1 MNNEKDIID
10 TIKKSDKDI
19 FVVGTRGIGKT
30 TTLNDV
36 LNKENDKFIINGT
49 LNDMEY
55 ILLRDRNISDLYY
68 ICLTIKKIII
78 YLKERYTEKYISEF
92 IFFEIYIDSIL
103 KQIYFMFMT
112 DTYKNDTNLINGDV
126 YNTPEVLLDEFL
138 GLLSKKM
145 DIKDLVLVIDK
156 FDEIGG
162 SSQMYQEFIYN
173 KLKSYLR
180 LIMTISDKKVVN
192 SDNLLNEF
200 SKDNEIVKLDYSMDI
215 ESVKEILDKEIKRS
229 FIRNN
234 LGMQY
239 NLSFVLSDET
249 IELMIKKTNG
259 NLFDMLNAIR
269 YLYYHIKEL
278 NKNEYD
284 VYIIDY
290 IDNVINRNPIF
301 TGIIIPERKLYIKP
315 RSI

>member
-1 MNNEKDIID
+1 MNNEKDILD
-10 TIKKSDKDI
+10 TIKKSNKDI

-30 TTLNDV
+30 ITLNGV

-112 DTYKNDTNLINGDV
+112 DMYKNDTNLINGDI

-138 GLLSKKM
+138 GLLSKRL

-249 IELMIKKTNG
+249 IKLMIKKTNG

-284 VYIIDY
+284 TYIIDY

>member
-192 SDNLLNEF
+192 NDNSLNEF